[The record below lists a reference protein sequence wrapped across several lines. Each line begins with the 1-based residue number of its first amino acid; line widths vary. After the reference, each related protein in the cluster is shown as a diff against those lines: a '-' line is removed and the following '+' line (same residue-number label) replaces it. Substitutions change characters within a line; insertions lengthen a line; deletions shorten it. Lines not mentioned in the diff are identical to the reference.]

1 VTQAAL
7 ALEQMRSKARALGF
21 PDIHINAVTW
31 GVKLLPGQSEIS
43 NLPEL
48 LDRLHIDSTTSYVWI
63 HHTEFAKAFT
73 TEYKDIQNEYEI
85 YRATASKRL
94 GRPYFPNVTVGW
106 DSTPRACQTDNYRL
120 GDYPFT
126 SVIVDNTPEAFK
138 AALESAKAFVQA
150 NLPPKKRMITLNSW
164 NEWTEGSYL
173 EPDTVNG
180 PAYLDAVRKVFG
192 RS

>member
-1 VTQAAL
+1 VQQAAL
-7 ALEQMRSKARALGF
+7 ALEQMRKKVRALGF
-21 PDIHINAVTW
+21 PGLHINAVTW

-48 LDRLHIDSTTSYVWI
+48 LDALHVDSTTSYVWI

-73 TEYKDIQNEYEI
+73 TEYGEIEREYEI
-85 YRATASKRL
+85 YRATAAKQL

-106 DSTPRACQTDNYRL
+106 DSTPRACQTDNFRL
-120 GDYPFT
+120 GEYPFT
-126 SVIVDNTPEAFK
+126 SVIVNNTPEAFT
-138 AALESAKAFVQA
+138 AALESAKSFTMT
-150 NLPPKKRMITLNSW
+150 NLPPSKRLITLNSW

-173 EPDTVNG
+173 EPDTATG
-180 PAYLDAVRKVFG
+180 MAYLDAVRKVFA